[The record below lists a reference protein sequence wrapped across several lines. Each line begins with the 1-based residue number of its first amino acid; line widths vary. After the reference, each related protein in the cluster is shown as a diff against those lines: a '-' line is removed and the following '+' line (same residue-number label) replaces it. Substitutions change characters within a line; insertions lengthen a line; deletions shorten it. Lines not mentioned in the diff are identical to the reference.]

1 MTQTAMEAPPLND
14 SIPIAPD
21 RRQWSSA
28 IQFGASTLAIL
39 ILWGM
44 ALSALVVGL
53 AQQLGGGNPSVD
65 ALQLFMLAVSMAFC
79 GVLILP
85 SSIYSLARLI
95 GYPQEHFP
103 AFLRRLR
110 PTLLIFAFP
119 LLAGIGY
126 WVSQNANLAWWT
138 LPFIHVLVIGLSIL
152 WLVYL
157 AVRDLYLGSPQRI
170 SGVFTSGLALAP
182 MLIMLAEVAAIL
194 AALVLMGVVMAARP
208 ELTETANQLAERLRA
223 VQSSP
228 EAILRI
234 LQPVINS
241 PAVIFSVIVF
251 GAVIVPL
258 IEELIKP
265 VGVWLLAGRRL
276 TPAEGFAIGALSGA
290 GYALVES
297 LFLGSGGQEW
307 AFVVFA
313 RLGTSAVHILTAGLM
328 GWALVTAW
336 TQSRYI
342 RLAAIYLL
350 AVLIHGLWNGL
361 TIASVFANMSQT
373 LPASAGSF
381 SQIGSVIPYAL
392 AGLAGAAFLTI
403 LLMNRGLKAEAD
415 KASVNI

>member
-1 MTQTAMEAPPLND
+1 
-14 SIPIAPD
+14 
-21 RRQWSSA
+21 
-28 IQFGASTLAIL
+28 
-39 ILWGM
+39 
-44 ALSALVVGL
+44 
-53 AQQLGGGNPSVD
+53 
-65 ALQLFMLAVSMAFC
+65 
-79 GVLILP
+79 
-85 SSIYSLARLI
+85 
-95 GYPQEHFP
+95 
-103 AFLRRLR
+103 
-110 PTLLIFAFP
+110 
-119 LLAGIGY
+119 
-126 WVSQNANLAWWT
+126 
-138 LPFIHVLVIGLSIL
+138 
-152 WLVYL
+152 
-157 AVRDLYLGSPQRI
+157 
-170 SGVFTSGLALAP
+170 
-182 MLIMLAEVAAIL
+182 
-194 AALVLMGVVMAARP
+194 
-208 ELTETANQLAERLRA
+208 
-223 VQSSP
+223 
-228 EAILRI
+228 
-234 LQPVINS
+234 VINS
-241 PAVIFSVIVF
+241 PAVIFSVIIF

-307 AFVVFA
+307 AFVVLA

-392 AGLAGAAFLTI
+392 ASLAGAAFLTI
-403 LLMNRGLKAEAD
+403 LLINRKLKAEAD